1 MALRPEVRKVVELV
15 RVRNT
20 EALTGADM
28 SRCIEVLEMGS
39 YYVNREQV
47 ERDVK
52 LKEGQFGQ
60 MLADIGRRI
69 EEYIAEE
76 KEKVKPV
83 YAKAEQF
90 RK

>member
-15 RVRNT
+15 RVRKT

-60 MLADIGRRI
+60 MLADISRRI